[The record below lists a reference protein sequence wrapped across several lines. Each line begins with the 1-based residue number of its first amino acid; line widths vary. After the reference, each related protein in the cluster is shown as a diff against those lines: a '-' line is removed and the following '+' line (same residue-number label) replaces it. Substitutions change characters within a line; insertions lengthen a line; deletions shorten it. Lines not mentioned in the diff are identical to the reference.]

1 MADPVGEFT
10 HKMVNNS
17 FTKAADGTIVTTA
30 DFEGTAS
37 GFGTVLASL
46 IVPLPQGGAKSGSCT
61 WAGQAFPDDSPWVVG
76 SGEGTWEQ
84 IEDLNRWKLSFPVI
98 EVSDGSRLRCEGELD
113 LATKIFAGQM
123 FDAS

>member
-1 MADPVGEFT
+1 MADPVGEFS

-17 FTKAADGTIVTTA
+17 YTKAADGTIVA
-30 DFEGTAS
+30 SVDFEGTAS
-37 GFGTVLASL
+37 GFGTILASL
-46 IVPLPQGGAKSGSCT
+46 IVPLRQPGAKSGSCT

-113 LATKIFAGQM
+113 LATKICAGQM